1 MILTLEVK
9 KLKRT
14 GYFAAFFLGG
24 LLAAAFPLANMLVRP
39 EVFTAQ
45 PGEPFSILLDANWQ
59 MIGMVNI
66 LLAVCGAC
74 IMYHT
79 EYADGAL
86 EKMAGLP
93 VSLGNIFLGKF
104 LITAGAVALMLIVE
118 ITALTLCALR
128 WFPAYSFDPA
138 AVLSCFGFQ
147 LIAVLPTVML
157 ALLIASLCRN
167 MWISLGIS
175 VILVFT
181 MTVFPQGNPVISLL
195 PFSAPYQTPDTVRE
209 SGQTMFFLTACCAQT
224 LCFGVLE
231 RIIQNIR
238 RRFA

>member
-1 MILTLEVK
+1 MILALEVK

-14 GYFAAFFLGG
+14 GYFAAFFLGA

-39 EVFTAQ
+39 EVFTAL

-59 MIGMVNI
+59 MMAMVNI

-79 EYADGAL
+79 EYDDGAL

-93 VSLGNIFLGKF
+93 VSPGSMFLGKF
-104 LITAGAVALMLIVE
+104 LIMAGAVALMLIIE
-118 ITALTLCALR
+118 TAALTLCTLH

-138 AVLSCFGFQ
+138 AILSCFGFQ
-147 LIAVLPTVML
+147 FTAALPTVML

-167 MWISLGIS
+167 MWISLGIG
-175 VILVFT
+175 VILVFA
-181 MTVFPQGNPVISLL
+181 MTVLPQGNPVIALF
-195 PFSAPYQTPDTVRE
+195 PFSAPYQTPDAVRE
-209 SGQTMFFLTACCAQT
+209 NGQTALFVAVCCAQT
-224 LCFGVLE
+224 LGLGVLE
-231 RIIQNIR
+231 WIIQNIR